1 MKIGTSIIILLLTL
15 SCSAQ
20 EKKCADFKVGKFEYS
35 DPRFSEWKV
44 SRTDSTQTEINTKSG
59 IEIYSSI
66 KWKSDC
72 EYVLTYKKVLNSG
85 TDTNDIIGK
94 TIEVEIVETTPDS
107 YTCKSKSD
115 VMDLEL
121 EMVRIK

>member
-1 MKIGTSIIILLLTL
+1 MKIVTSIIILLLTL

-20 EKKCADFKVGKFEYS
+20 EKKCAKFKVGRFEYS

-44 SRTDSTQTEINTKSG
+44 SRTDSMQTEISTKSG
-59 IEIYSSI
+59 IEIFSSI
-66 KWKSDC
+66 EWKSEC
-72 EYVLTYKKVLNSG
+72 EYVLTYRKVLNSG

-94 TIEVEIVETTPDS
+94 TIEVEIVETKSDR
-107 YTCKSKSD
+107 YICKSKSD

-121 EMVRIK
+121 EMIRVK